1 MTLANMIAGIPMD
14 QIFFLKKSIKTA
26 GGKVTRTDYSK

>member
-14 QIFFLKKSIKTA
+14 KIKKKKKKSIKTA
-26 GGKVTRTDYSK
+26 GGKVRITL